1 MSAPSWWVS
10 NQIPLSHFSF
20 QNNSC
25 YWQHLKA
32 QKFKIIKSTRNNI
45 HSPQQTLT
53 FILCVR
59 IINYEHTRKMRLR
72 LTSAANFFFVTQF
85 SLFLIMIFLEKRETF
100 DVKIYT
106 VICSHLMLVPSPP
119 PTLSLFFLAQFSLC
133 LIQNMNWIFSK
144 VETLDA
150 NQFHLFD
157 LALPPSLSLNFS
169 LCFSIVARR
178 NFHDF
183 SHTLSSC
190 VHP

>member
-1 MSAPSWWVS
+1 MSFKSNSIKSFQFSEQQLLLTAPKSS
-10 NQIPLSHFSF
+10 KIQNYKIHTQQHPLSTTDINFYF
-20 QNNSC
+20 MCQNYQLWTHTHNEGEINLSSKLFFC
-25 YWQHLKA
+25 DSIL
-32 QKFKIIKSTRNNI
+32 IISDYDIPREERNFWCKNL
-45 HSPQQTLT
+45 HCNMFP
-53 FILCVR
+53 
-59 IINYEHTRKMRLR
+59 
-72 LTSAANFFFVTQF
+72 
-85 SLFLIMIFLEKRETF
+85 F
-100 DVKIYT
+100 DV
-106 VICSHLMLVPSPP
+106 SPLSS
-119 PTLSLFFLAQFSLC
+119 THSLSLFFLAQFSLC